1 MSILS
6 MVEAK
11 LPPGFRFHPRDD
23 ELICEYL
30 SRRASA
36 AADGAEFYGFPAM
49 VDVDLNRCEP
59 WDLPETSCVRGKEWY
74 FFSLKDKKYATGQR
88 TNRATASGYWK
99 ATGKDRQV
107 LRKGELVG
115 LRKTLVFYH
124 GRAPKGKK
132 TQWVM
137 HEFRMVSSRASD
149 SPNFS
154 FKEDWV
160 LCRVFY
166 KRSFCPKLSTE
177 TCEEEET
184 GSSSLPPLTDSHI
197 TSCNL
202 VPLNNLEGLE
212 QVPCFSS
219 FSTSQATPGLLSSPS
234 FNSTVTCDAKDLKAM
249 LSQLSK
255 IEENQQINESC
266 FSESEIRTL
275 WNPFASFLM

>member
-59 WDLPETSCVRGKEWY
+59 WDLPETACVRGNEWY

-88 TNRATASGYWK
+88 TNRATVSGYWK

-115 LRKTLVFYH
+115 MRKTLVFYH

-137 HEFRMVSSRASD
+137 HEFRMVSSRD
-149 SPNFS
+149 SPKFF

-166 KRSFCPKLSTE
+166 KRRPLSSKIRTE
-177 TCEEEET
+177 SCDEDTDA
-184 GSSSLPPLTDSHI
+184 SSLPALTDSHI
-197 TSCNL
+197 TSYDH

-212 QVPCFSS
+212 QVPCFSN
-219 FSTSQATPGLLSSPS
+219 FSASQATPSLFSSS
-234 FNSTVTCDAKDLKAM
+234 FNSNVSCDMKELKAM

-266 FSESEIRTL
+266 FSDSAIPTL
-275 WNPFASFLM
+275 WNPFASF